1 MNLYQEFK
9 TGEKL
14 TVEKNNMP
22 TELIKSRIRDVKDF
36 PREGIVFKDITTVLR
51 DAEAFKHAVDLLA
64 EHYKKQKIDYI
75 AGIEARGFIFGSAIA
90 YRLGKGFIP
99 IRKPGKLPSKTERMT
114 YELEYGTDS
123 LEIHVDAVE
132 PGKNVLIVDD
142 LLATGG
148 TAEAAIKLVKKIGG
162 VIVGIAFV
170 VELEFLKGREKIPDD
185 CKITRLINF

>member
-1 MNLYQEFK
+1 MTVREKDTK
-9 TGEKL
+9 T
-14 TVEKNNMP
+14 P
-22 TELIKSRIRDVKDF
+22 ELIKSKIRDVIDF

-51 DAEAFKHAVDLLA
+51 DKDAFKHSVDLLG
-64 EHYKKQKIDYI
+64 EHFEKQKIDYI
-75 AGIEARGFIFGSAIA
+75 AGIEARGFIYGSALA
-90 YRLGKGFIP
+90 YKLGVGFIP
-99 IRKPGKLPSKTERMT
+99 IRKPGKLPSKTERIS

-132 PGKNVLIVDD
+132 PGKRVLIVDD

-170 VELEFLKGREKIPDD
+170 VELEFLKGREKLPED
-185 CKITRLINF
+185 CKITRLISF